1 MAGEEWKLS
10 HSIMSTTFTDSAKR
24 ESGEEL
30 QGSLSHDDPSTCAYC
45 LAIYLTSTTLI
56 TCCNTHRRRQH
67 DNVPPRRS
75 SEWYQCG
82 HPRAEACC
90 LLHPTRYDWLLRV
103 RYTRTL
109 NQSDGKSADDDETS
123 ATWENEWLAGN
134 HQTDSED
141 TPHADIPSVI
151 KSKTVLLRLDYGT
164 KEASFLSA
172 FCPIDEAPTLVIIHN
187 GTVVDKL
194 EGNLEYTEWAQRL
207 LKACGSD
214 AQGADASELTQAQE
228 PTTPAPAAVETND
241 EASEGAAVP
250 LEPAS
255 GSAAPSLPGVPTEHQ
270 PENIQ
275 ALLTERGQRLE
286 AERLR
291 REGREKAERIARAR
305 AIREEQ
311 ERAQSQVDK
320 GKQRADDP
328 ESAKNKARID
338 WVQQQAKRKQE
349 AKEEKQRILS
359 RIEADKRERKNRE
372 AERKQAATAMA
383 GEPLPSQSSALPGS
397 GSTRMPP
404 TSGTCALQVRL
415 FDGSSIK
422 GRFKHDSTLATAV
435 REWIKET
442 SPAGGADIPYNFR
455 QILTPHPSR
464 TIEISEE
471 GQTLSDVGLMPTA
484 TLVLV
489 PVAGFTEAYTSSGGG
504 GILGS
509 AYGLVTGAFGL
520 AGSALGYVTGIGSS
534 SSSQGGE
541 GIYMGGTADEQEPSN
556 VQGSRMANAD
566 SGTAQSG
573 PSRIRVK
580 TMAEQRAESE
590 KGAEFYNGN
599 SLGTEG
605 RKDDDDGA
613 DRRQ

>member
-1 MAGEEWKLS
+1 
-10 HSIMSTTFTDSAKR
+10 
-24 ESGEEL
+24 
-30 QGSLSHDDPSTCAYC
+30 
-45 LAIYLTSTTLI
+45 
-56 TCCNTHRRRQH
+56 
-67 DNVPPRRS
+67 
-75 SEWYQCG
+75 
-82 HPRAEACC
+82 
-90 LLHPTRYDWLLRV
+90 
-103 RYTRTL
+103 
-109 NQSDGKSADDDETS
+109 
-123 ATWENEWLAGN
+123 
-134 HQTDSED
+134 
-141 TPHADIPSVI
+141 VI

-214 AQGADASELTQAQE
+214 AQGADASKVPESHQPSVPE
-228 PTTPAPAAVETND
+228 PSTVETND
-241 EASEGAAVP
+241 ETSEGAPAP
-250 LEPAS
+250 LESAS
-255 GSAAPSLPGVPTEHQ
+255 SSAAPSLPGVPPEHQ

-275 ALLTERGQRLE
+275 ALLAERGQRLE
-286 AERLR
+286 NERLV

-311 ERAQSQVDK
+311 ERAQSQADK
-320 GKQRADDP
+320 GKQRAEDP
-328 ESAKNKARID
+328 DGAKNKARID
-338 WVQQQAKRKQE
+338 WMQQQAKRKTE
-349 AKEEKQRILS
+349 AKEEKQRIMA

-372 AERKQAATAMA
+372 TARKEAAAAMA
-383 GEPLPSQSSALPGS
+383 GEPLPSTSSSSALPGS
-397 GSTRMPP
+397 SSTKLPP
-404 TSGTCALQVRL
+404 TSGTCALQIRL

-442 SPAGGADIPYNFR
+442 SPAGGADIPFNFR

-471 GQTLSDVGLMPTA
+471 TQTLSDVGLMPTA

-489 PVAGFTEAYTSSGGG
+489 PVAGFTEAYGSGGSN
-504 GILGS
+504 GIIGS
-509 AYGLVTGAFGL
+509 AFSLVNGAFGL
-520 AGSALGYVTGIGSS
+520 AGSALGYVTGFGSGGGS
-534 SSSQGGE
+534 GSQSGE

-605 RKDDDDGA
+605 RKDDDDGTGG
-613 DRRQ
+613 R

>member
-1 MAGEEWKLS
+1 
-10 HSIMSTTFTDSAKR
+10 
-24 ESGEEL
+24 
-30 QGSLSHDDPSTCAYC
+30 
-45 LAIYLTSTTLI
+45 
-56 TCCNTHRRRQH
+56 
-67 DNVPPRRS
+67 
-75 SEWYQCG
+75 
-82 HPRAEACC
+82 
-90 LLHPTRYDWLLRV
+90 
-103 RYTRTL
+103 
-109 NQSDGKSADDDETS
+109 
-123 ATWENEWLAGN
+123 
-134 HQTDSED
+134 
-141 TPHADIPSVI
+141 VI

-194 EGNLEYTEWAQRL
+194 EGNLVYTEWAQRL

-214 AQGADASELTQAQE
+214 AQGVDASESTQTQQ
-228 PTTPAPAAVETND
+228 PTPATTNTNNET
-241 EASEGAAVP
+241 SEGAAVP
-250 LEPAS
+250 LESAS
-255 GSAAPSLPGVPTEHQ
+255 GSVASSLPGVPTEHQ

-275 ALLTERGQRLE
+275 ALLAERGQRLE
-286 AERLR
+286 NERLR

-311 ERAQSQVDK
+311 ERAQSQTDK
-320 GKQRADDP
+320 GKQRAEDP
-328 ESAKNKARID
+328 DSAKNKARVD
-338 WVQQQAKRKQE
+338 WMQQQAKRKIE
-349 AKEEKQRILS
+349 AKEEKQRIMA

-372 AERKQAATAMA
+372 TARKEAAAAMA

-397 GSTRMPP
+397 SSTRPPP

-442 SPAGGADIPYNFR
+442 SPAGGADIPFNFR

-471 GQTLSDVGLMPTA
+471 TQTLSDVGLMPTA

-489 PVAGFTEAYTSSGGG
+489 PVAGFTEAYGSGGSN
-504 GILGS
+504 GIIGS
-509 AYGLVTGAFGL
+509 AFSLVNGAFGL
-520 AGSALGYVTGIGSS
+520 AGSALGYVTGFGSGGGS
-534 SSSQGGE
+534 GSQSGE

-605 RKDDDDGA
+605 RKDDDEGG
-613 DRRQ
+613 R

>member
-1 MAGEEWKLS
+1 
-10 HSIMSTTFTDSAKR
+10 
-24 ESGEEL
+24 
-30 QGSLSHDDPSTCAYC
+30 
-45 LAIYLTSTTLI
+45 
-56 TCCNTHRRRQH
+56 
-67 DNVPPRRS
+67 
-75 SEWYQCG
+75 
-82 HPRAEACC
+82 
-90 LLHPTRYDWLLRV
+90 
-103 RYTRTL
+103 
-109 NQSDGKSADDDETS
+109 
-123 ATWENEWLAGN
+123 
-134 HQTDSED
+134 
-141 TPHADIPSVI
+141 VI

-172 FCPIDEAPTLVIIHN
+172 FCPIDEAPTLVIIQN

-214 AQGADASELTQAQE
+214 AQSADVSEVPQSHQ
-228 PTTPAPAAVETND
+228 PVVPAPTAVETND
-241 EASEGAAVP
+241 ETSEGAAAS

-255 GSAAPSLPGVPTEHQ
+255 GSAAPSLPGVPPEHQ

-275 ALLTERGQRLE
+275 ALLAERGQRLE
-286 AERLR
+286 NERLR

-311 ERAQSQVDK
+311 ERAQSQADK
-320 GKQRADDP
+320 GKQRAEDP
-328 ESAKNKARID
+328 DGAKNKARID
-338 WVQQQAKRKQE
+338 WMQQQAKRKTE
-349 AKEEKQRILS
+349 AKEEKQRIMA

-372 AERKQAATAMA
+372 TARKEAAAAMA
-383 GEPLPSQSSALPGS
+383 GEPLPSQSSALPG
-397 GSTRMPP
+397 GSSSTKLPP
-404 TSGTCALQVRL
+404 TSGTCALQIRL

-442 SPAGGADIPYNFR
+442 SPAGGADIPFNFR

-471 GQTLSDVGLMPTA
+471 TQTLSDVGLMPTA

-489 PVAGFTEAYTSSGGG
+489 PVAGFTEAYGSGGSN
-504 GILGS
+504 GIIGS
-509 AYGLVTGAFGL
+509 AFSLVNGAFGL
-520 AGSALGYVTGIGSS
+520 AGSALGYVTGFGSGGGS
-534 SSSQGGE
+534 GSQGGE

-605 RKDDDDGA
+605 RKDDDEGG
-613 DRRQ
+613 R

>member
-1 MAGEEWKLS
+1 
-10 HSIMSTTFTDSAKR
+10 
-24 ESGEEL
+24 
-30 QGSLSHDDPSTCAYC
+30 
-45 LAIYLTSTTLI
+45 
-56 TCCNTHRRRQH
+56 
-67 DNVPPRRS
+67 
-75 SEWYQCG
+75 
-82 HPRAEACC
+82 
-90 LLHPTRYDWLLRV
+90 
-103 RYTRTL
+103 
-109 NQSDGKSADDDETS
+109 
-123 ATWENEWLAGN
+123 
-134 HQTDSED
+134 
-141 TPHADIPSVI
+141 VI

-194 EGNLEYTEWAQRL
+194 EGNLVYTEWAQRL

-214 AQGADASELTQAQE
+214 AQGVDASESTQTQQ
-228 PTTPAPAAVETND
+228 PTPATTNTNNET
-241 EASEGAAVP
+241 SEGAAVP
-250 LEPAS
+250 LESAS
-255 GSAAPSLPGVPTEHQ
+255 GSVASSLPGVPTEHQ

-275 ALLTERGQRLE
+275 ALLAERGQRLE
-286 AERLR
+286 NERLR

-311 ERAQSQVDK
+311 ERAQSQTDK
-320 GKQRADDP
+320 GKQRAEDP
-328 ESAKNKARID
+328 DSAKNKARVD
-338 WVQQQAKRKQE
+338 WMQQQAKRKIE
-349 AKEEKQRILS
+349 AKEEKQRIMA

-372 AERKQAATAMA
+372 TARKEAAAAMA

-397 GSTRMPP
+397 SSTRPPP

-442 SPAGGADIPYNFR
+442 SPAGGADIPFNFR

-471 GQTLSDVGLMPTA
+471 EQTLSDVGLMPTA

-489 PVAGFTEAYTSSGGG
+489 PVAGFTEAYGSGGSNG
-504 GILGS
+504 VIGS
-509 AYGLVTGAFGL
+509 AFSLVNGAFGL
-520 AGSALGYVTGIGSS
+520 ASSALGYVTSFGSGS
-534 SSSQGGE
+534 GGSQGGE
-541 GIYMGGTADEQEPSN
+541 GIYMGGTADEQEASN

-613 DRRQ
+613 GGRQ

>member
-1 MAGEEWKLS
+1 
-10 HSIMSTTFTDSAKR
+10 
-24 ESGEEL
+24 
-30 QGSLSHDDPSTCAYC
+30 
-45 LAIYLTSTTLI
+45 
-56 TCCNTHRRRQH
+56 
-67 DNVPPRRS
+67 
-75 SEWYQCG
+75 
-82 HPRAEACC
+82 
-90 LLHPTRYDWLLRV
+90 
-103 RYTRTL
+103 
-109 NQSDGKSADDDETS
+109 
-123 ATWENEWLAGN
+123 
-134 HQTDSED
+134 
-141 TPHADIPSVI
+141 
-151 KSKTVLLRLDYGT
+151 LDYGT

-214 AQGADASELTQAQE
+214 AQGVDASDATQTHQPSA
-228 PTTPAPAAVETND
+228 PVPAATSTSDET
-241 EASEGAAVP
+241 SEGAT
-250 LEPAS
+250 AS
-255 GSAAPSLPGVPTEHQ
+255 SLPGVPPEHQ

-275 ALLTERGQRLE
+275 ALLAERGQRLE
-286 AERLR
+286 NERLR
-291 REGREKAERIARAR
+291 REGREKSERIARAR

-311 ERAQSQVDK
+311 ERAQSQTDK

-328 ESAKNKARID
+328 DPAKNKARVD
-338 WVQQQAKRKQE
+338 WMQQQAKRKTE
-349 AKEEKQRILS
+349 AKEEKQRIMA

-372 AERKQAATAMA
+372 TARKEAASAMA
-383 GEPLPSQSSALPGS
+383 GEPLPSQQSSALPGS
-397 GSTRMPP
+397 SSTRLPP

-442 SPAGGADIPYNFR
+442 SPAGGADIPFNFR

-471 GQTLSDVGLMPTA
+471 EQTLSDVGLMPTA

-489 PVAGFTEAYTSSGGG
+489 PVAGFTEAYGSGGSN
-504 GILGS
+504 GIIGS
-509 AYGLVTGAFGL
+509 AFSLVNGAFGL
-520 AGSALGYVTGIGSS
+520 AGSALGYVTGFGSS
-534 SSSQGGE
+534 SGAQSGE

-573 PSRIRVK
+573 PPRIRVK

-605 RKDDDDGA
+605 RKDDDDGSGG
-613 DRRQ
+613 RQ

>member
-1 MAGEEWKLS
+1 M
-10 HSIMSTTFTDSAKR
+10 
-24 ESGEEL
+24 
-30 QGSLSHDDPSTCAYC
+30 
-45 LAIYLTSTTLI
+45 
-56 TCCNTHRRRQH
+56 
-67 DNVPPRRS
+67 
-75 SEWYQCG
+75 
-82 HPRAEACC
+82 PRAE
-90 LLHPTRYDWLLRV
+90 
-103 RYTRTL
+103 
-109 NQSDGKSADDDETS
+109 
-123 ATWENEWLAGN
+123 
-134 HQTDSED
+134 
-141 TPHADIPSVI
+141 IPSVI
-151 KSKTVLLRLDYGT
+151 QSKTVLLRLDYGT

-194 EGNLEYTEWAQRL
+194 EGNLEYKEWAQRL
-207 LKACGSD
+207 LKACGND
-214 AQGADASELTQAQE
+214 AQSTDASEATQTHQ
-228 PTTPAPAAVETND
+228 PAVPAAANTND
-241 EASEGAAVP
+241 EAIEGAAVT
-250 LEPAS
+250 S
-255 GSAAPSLPGVPTEHQ
+255 GSSAPSLPGVSSEHQ

-275 ALLTERGQRLE
+275 ALLAERGQRLE
-286 AERLR
+286 NERLR

-311 ERAQSQVDK
+311 ERAQSQTDK

-328 ESAKNKARID
+328 EGAKNKARVD
-338 WVQQQAKRKQE
+338 WMQQQAKRKNE
-349 AKEEKQRILS
+349 AKEEKQRIMA

-372 AERKQAATAMA
+372 AERKQAASAIA
-383 GEPLPSQSSALPGS
+383 GEPLPSQSSTLPGS
-397 GSTRMPP
+397 SSTKTPP

-442 SPAGGADIPYNFR
+442 SPAGGADIPFNFR

-489 PVAGFTEAYTSSGGG
+489 PVAGFTEAYSESGSG

-509 AYGLVTGAFGL
+509 AYGLVSGAFGL
-520 AGSALGYVTGIGSS
+520 AGSALGYVTGFGSS
-534 SSSQGGE
+534 SGSQSGE

-556 VQGSRMANAD
+556 VQGSRLANAD
-566 SGTAQSG
+566 SGTGQSG

-605 RKDDDDGA
+605 RKDDDNNA
-613 DRRQ
+613 DKRQ

>member
-1 MAGEEWKLS
+1 M
-10 HSIMSTTFTDSAKR
+10 
-24 ESGEEL
+24 
-30 QGSLSHDDPSTCAYC
+30 
-45 LAIYLTSTTLI
+45 
-56 TCCNTHRRRQH
+56 
-67 DNVPPRRS
+67 
-75 SEWYQCG
+75 
-82 HPRAEACC
+82 
-90 LLHPTRYDWLLRV
+90 
-103 RYTRTL
+103 

-214 AQGADASELTQAQE
+214 AQGADASESTQAQE

-372 AERKQAATAMA
+372 AERKQAVTAMA

-489 PVAGFTEAYTSSGGG
+489 PVAGFTEAYTRNGGG

-566 SGTAQSG
+566 SGTGQSG

>member
-1 MAGEEWKLS
+1 
-10 HSIMSTTFTDSAKR
+10 
-24 ESGEEL
+24 
-30 QGSLSHDDPSTCAYC
+30 
-45 LAIYLTSTTLI
+45 
-56 TCCNTHRRRQH
+56 
-67 DNVPPRRS
+67 V
-75 SEWYQCG
+75 
-82 HPRAEACC
+82 
-90 LLHPTRYDWLLRV
+90 
-103 RYTRTL
+103 
-109 NQSDGKSADDDETS
+109 
-123 ATWENEWLAGN
+123 
-134 HQTDSED
+134 
-141 TPHADIPSVI
+141 PHADIPQVI

-172 FCPIDEAPTLVIIHN
+172 FCPIDEAPALVIIHN

-214 AQGADASELTQAQE
+214 AQGVDASESTQKQ
-228 PTTPAPAAVETND
+228 PTAPVAAITND
-241 EASEGAAVP
+241 EKSEGAPAP
-250 LEPAS
+250 LESAS
-255 GSAAPSLPGVPTEHQ
+255 SSASPSLPGVPPEHQ

-275 ALLTERGQRLE
+275 ALLAERGQRLE
-286 AERLR
+286 NERLR
-291 REGREKAERIARAR
+291 REGKEKAERIARAR

-311 ERAQSQVDK
+311 ERAQSQADK
-320 GKQRADDP
+320 GKQRAEDP
-328 ESAKNKARID
+328 DGAKNKARID
-338 WVQQQAKRKQE
+338 WMQQQAKRKTE
-349 AKEEKQRILS
+349 AKEEKQRIMA

-372 AERKQAATAMA
+372 TARKEAAAAMA
-383 GEPLPSQSSALPGS
+383 GEPLPSQSSALPG
-397 GSTRMPP
+397 GSSSTKIPP
-404 TSGTCALQVRL
+404 TSGTCALQIRL

-442 SPAGGADIPYNFR
+442 SPAGGADIPFNFR

-471 GQTLSDVGLMPTA
+471 TQTLSDVGLMPTA

-489 PVAGFTEAYTSSGGG
+489 PVAGFTEAYGSGGSN
-504 GILGS
+504 GIIGS
-509 AYGLVTGAFGL
+509 AFSLVNGAFGL
-520 AGSALGYVTGIGSS
+520 AGSALGYVTGFGSGGGS
-534 SSSQGGE
+534 DSRSGE

-605 RKDDDDGA
+605 RKDDDEDG
-613 DRRQ
+613 R

>member
-1 MAGEEWKLS
+1 
-10 HSIMSTTFTDSAKR
+10 
-24 ESGEEL
+24 
-30 QGSLSHDDPSTCAYC
+30 
-45 LAIYLTSTTLI
+45 
-56 TCCNTHRRRQH
+56 
-67 DNVPPRRS
+67 V
-75 SEWYQCG
+75 
-82 HPRAEACC
+82 
-90 LLHPTRYDWLLRV
+90 
-103 RYTRTL
+103 
-109 NQSDGKSADDDETS
+109 
-123 ATWENEWLAGN
+123 
-134 HQTDSED
+134 
-141 TPHADIPSVI
+141 PHADIPQVI

-214 AQGADASELTQAQE
+214 AQGVDASESTQTQ
-228 PTTPAPAAVETND
+228 PTAPVAAITND
-241 EASEGAAVP
+241 ETSEGAPAP
-250 LEPAS
+250 LESAS
-255 GSAAPSLPGVPTEHQ
+255 SSASPSLPGVPPEHQ

-275 ALLTERGQRLE
+275 ALLAERGQRLE
-286 AERLR
+286 NERLR
-291 REGREKAERIARAR
+291 REGKEKAERIARAR

-311 ERAQSQVDK
+311 ERAQSQADK
-320 GKQRADDP
+320 GKQRAEDP
-328 ESAKNKARID
+328 DGAKNKARID
-338 WVQQQAKRKQE
+338 WMQQQAKRKTE
-349 AKEEKQRILS
+349 AKEEKQRIMA

-372 AERKQAATAMA
+372 TARKEAAAAMA
-383 GEPLPSQSSALPGS
+383 GEPLPSQSSALPG
-397 GSTRMPP
+397 GSSSTKIPP
-404 TSGTCALQVRL
+404 TSGTCALQIRL

-442 SPAGGADIPYNFR
+442 SPAGGADIPFNFR
-455 QILTPHPSR
+455 QILTPQPSR

-471 GQTLSDVGLMPTA
+471 TQTLSDVGLMPTA

-489 PVAGFTEAYTSSGGG
+489 PVAGFTEAYGSGGSN
-504 GILGS
+504 GIIGS
-509 AYGLVTGAFGL
+509 AFSLVNGAFGL
-520 AGSALGYVTGIGSS
+520 AGSALGYVTGFGSGGGS
-534 SSSQGGE
+534 DSRSGE

-605 RKDDDDGA
+605 RKDDDEDG
-613 DRRQ
+613 R

>member
-1 MAGEEWKLS
+1 
-10 HSIMSTTFTDSAKR
+10 
-24 ESGEEL
+24 
-30 QGSLSHDDPSTCAYC
+30 
-45 LAIYLTSTTLI
+45 
-56 TCCNTHRRRQH
+56 
-67 DNVPPRRS
+67 
-75 SEWYQCG
+75 
-82 HPRAEACC
+82 
-90 LLHPTRYDWLLRV
+90 
-103 RYTRTL
+103 
-109 NQSDGKSADDDETS
+109 
-123 ATWENEWLAGN
+123 
-134 HQTDSED
+134 
-141 TPHADIPSVI
+141 
-151 KSKTVLLRLDYGT
+151 LDYGT

-172 FCPIDEAPTLVIIHN
+172 FCPIDDAPTLVIIHN

-207 LKACGSD
+207 LKACGND
-214 AQGADASELTQAQE
+214 AQGTSAGDSTQPRE
-228 PTTPAPAAVETND
+228 PMVSAPTAVETTD
-241 EASEGAAVP
+241 ETNEGAAVP
-250 LEPAS
+250 VGESAS
-255 GSAAPSLPGVPTEHQ
+255 GSAAPSLPGVPPEHQ

-275 ALLTERGQRLE
+275 ALLSERGQRLE

-305 AIREEQ
+305 ALREEQ
-311 ERAQSQVDK
+311 ERAQSQSDK
-320 GKQRADDP
+320 GKQRAEDP
-328 ESAKNKARID
+328 DSAKNKARVD
-338 WVQQQAKRKQE
+338 WMQQQAKRKTE
-349 AKEEKQRILS
+349 AKEEKQRIMA

-372 AERKQAATAMA
+372 VERKQAATAMA
-383 GEPLPSQSSALPGS
+383 GEPLPSTSSALPGS
-397 GSTRMPP
+397 SSSTKMPP

-442 SPAGGADIPYNFR
+442 SPAGGADIPFNFR

-489 PVAGFTEAYTSSGGG
+489 PVAGFTEAYSGGGSG

-509 AYGLVTGAFGL
+509 AYGMVSGAFGL
-520 AGSALGYVTGIGSS
+520 AGSALGYVTGFGSS
-534 SSSQGGE
+534 SGSQGE

-580 TMAEQRAESE
+580 TMAEQRAESD

-605 RKDDDDGA
+605 RKDDDGGA
-613 DRRQ
+613 GGRQ

>member
-1 MAGEEWKLS
+1 M
-10 HSIMSTTFTDSAKR
+10 
-24 ESGEEL
+24 
-30 QGSLSHDDPSTCAYC
+30 
-45 LAIYLTSTTLI
+45 
-56 TCCNTHRRRQH
+56 
-67 DNVPPRRS
+67 
-75 SEWYQCG
+75 
-82 HPRAEACC
+82 
-90 LLHPTRYDWLLRV
+90 
-103 RYTRTL
+103 
-109 NQSDGKSADDDETS
+109 
-123 ATWENEWLAGN
+123 
-134 HQTDSED
+134 
-141 TPHADIPSVI
+141 I

-194 EGNLEYTEWAQRL
+194 EGNLEYTEWSQRL

-214 AQGADASELTQAQE
+214 AQGAVASGSTQTHE
-228 PTTPAPAAVETND
+228 PTVPAPTAA
-241 EASEGAAVP
+241 EADDNTSEGAAVS
-250 LEPAS
+250 LESAS
-255 GSAAPSLPGVPTEHQ
+255 ASAAPSLPGVPPEHQ

-275 ALLTERGQRLE
+275 ALLSERGQRLE

-311 ERAQSQVDK
+311 ERAQSQTDK
-320 GKQRADDP
+320 GKQRAEDP
-328 ESAKNKARID
+328 DSAKNKARID
-338 WVQQQAKRKQE
+338 WMQQQAKRKTE
-349 AKEEKQRILS
+349 AKGEKERIMA

-372 AERKQAATAMA
+372 LERKQAAAAMA
-383 GEPLPSQSSALPGS
+383 GEPLPSSAVS
-397 GSTRMPP
+397 GSNSTKIPP
-404 TSGTCALQVRL
+404 TSGTCAIQVRL

-442 SPAGGADIPYNFR
+442 SPAGGADIPFNFR

-489 PVAGFTEAYTSSGGG
+489 PVAGFTEAYSSGGGG

-509 AYGLVTGAFGL
+509 AYGMVSGAFGL
-520 AGSALGYVTGIGSS
+520 AGSALGYVTGFGSS

-541 GIYMGGTADEQEPSN
+541 GIYMGGTADEQEASN
-556 VQGSRMANAD
+556 VQGSRIANAD

>member
-1 MAGEEWKLS
+1 
-10 HSIMSTTFTDSAKR
+10 
-24 ESGEEL
+24 
-30 QGSLSHDDPSTCAYC
+30 
-45 LAIYLTSTTLI
+45 
-56 TCCNTHRRRQH
+56 
-67 DNVPPRRS
+67 
-75 SEWYQCG
+75 
-82 HPRAEACC
+82 
-90 LLHPTRYDWLLRV
+90 
-103 RYTRTL
+103 
-109 NQSDGKSADDDETS
+109 
-123 ATWENEWLAGN
+123 
-134 HQTDSED
+134 
-141 TPHADIPSVI
+141 VI

-214 AQGADASELTQAQE
+214 AQGASASEPTQSHE
-228 PTTPAPAAVETND
+228 PTVSAPTVLETND
-241 EASEGAAVP
+241 ETSEGAAVP
-250 LEPAS
+250 LESAS
-255 GSAAPSLPGVPTEHQ
+255 GLAAASLPGVPPEHQ

-275 ALLTERGQRLE
+275 ALLSERGQRLE

-311 ERAQSQVDK
+311 ERAQSQTDK
-320 GKQRADDP
+320 GKQRAEDP
-328 ESAKNKARID
+328 DSAKNKARID
-338 WVQQQAKRKQE
+338 WVQQQSKRKIE
-349 AKEEKQRILS
+349 AKEEKLRIMA
-359 RIEADKRERKNRE
+359 RIEADKRERKTRE
-372 AERKQAATAMA
+372 LERKQAAAAIA

-397 GSTRMPP
+397 SSTKMPP

-435 REWIKET
+435 REWIKQT
-442 SPAGGADIPYNFR
+442 SPAGGADIPFNFR

-489 PVAGFTEAYTSSGGG
+489 PVAGFTEAYSSGGGG

-509 AYGLVTGAFGL
+509 AYGMVSGAFGL
-520 AGSALGYVTGIGSS
+520 AGSALGYVTGFGSS
-534 SSSQGGE
+534 SDSQSGE

-590 KGAEFYNGN
+590 NGAEFYNGN

-605 RKDDDDGA
+605 RKDDDDGGA
-613 DRRQ
+613 GGRQ